1 MFCTRRQYRLFGA
14 TFRFNKYVKLRYDL
28 TWNPANSRGTT
39 FLQNI
44 SRAFGRVC
52 SAMLRSPDE
61 RTLNPGTLETIEDSL
76 DDLESHLSICSG

>member
-1 MFCTRRQYRLFGA
+1 MFSIIGNTDFLEQHY
-14 TFRFNKYVKLRYDL
+14 NSVKLSNDL